1 MPSLAL
7 EVGEDSAA
15 GYPILASLR
24 LMAHVR
30 VRPARLDDFLA
41 TDRVREFPVQS
52 TNLIG
57 RFQTVPAALTQIDD
71 ARHAWQGT
79 R

>member
-15 GYPILASLR
+15 GDPILAILG

-41 TDRVREFPVQS
+41 TDHVREFPIQS
-52 TNLIG
+52 TNLVG
-57 RFQTVPAALTQIDD
+57 RFHAVPAAFTQIDD